1 MPKNG
6 TSSRN
11 SLIIK
16 IALFLKY
23 LSKDNY
29 PKLIRDLE
37 ILQKDNSSIDVFK
50 IMRAKK
56 YVAQPD
62 ITALKKICVGFAKAQ
77 EDSRLGTLCVIFGFI
92 TQGNLDLALEEQKKQ
107 ADSGKNIMIGDLLV
121 DAGMISERQ
130 RNLLLQKQKYQG
142 LAQKSEPAKPEPGT
156 TQQTSS
162 EKEEPAFDKT
172 NMREIREDEFIILIS
187 NDGLQAF
194 ITKTDHFDSTILLA
208 DLKFLLEKNGIIYG
222 LADEDSLETFIKD
235 PKYHSSFFQIAK
247 GLEPIDGTDA
257 QIVYMFER
265 DYLKPGELTETGSID
280 YKERGEIPFVTQ
292 GDVLAEKILPRDGK
306 DGVNVYGDIIPRA
319 EAMDVS
325 FIMGKGVRG
334 STDGLKVI
342 SVVEGNPK
350 VRSDGEISVND
361 AYFIEG
367 DVDYT
372 TGHIKFNK
380 NVYITGSI
388 KSGFRVEAI
397 DVVANTIDGGIVKAD
412 GDVFIQNG
420 VIDSTIE
427 AKGNIKT
434 GFMHRSKASCM
445 GDMNVVKEIVDTQI
459 LSEGTFE
466 MIKGR
471 MFSSSVCAKGGAK
484 IYNIGSERANPCS
497 ITVGA
502 SFYLETQLQNI
513 DKAIERKQNILES
526 KTLENS
532 KNQSELT
539 VIIDKLK
546 NFDQSRL
553 RTLAMIEEMKKDST
567 EKIIDKINFFQ
578 KTLDNADKKIH
589 ELNARKTALEIQLQK
604 DTNEIT
610 ACSNAVKQS
619 VEEKFVLKRLN
630 QANPPKPILEV
641 AGKVLS
647 GTKISGRFASL
658 VLRETL
664 SRARIMEIKQT
675 AENTG
680 AQKDWQMIVSSL

>member
-16 IALFLKY
+16 IALFLNY
-23 LSKDNY
+23 LSKDNH
-29 PKLIRDLE
+29 PRLIRDLQT
-37 ILQKDNSSIDVFK
+37 LQKSNETVDVIK
-50 IMRAKK
+50 IMRGKK
-56 YVAQPD
+56 YVTQQD
-62 ITALKKICVGFAKAQ
+62 ITALKKICVGFAKAH
-77 EDSRLGTLCVIFGFI
+77 EDNRLGTLCVNFGFI
-92 TQGNLDLALEEQKKQ
+92 TQGNLDLALDEQKRL
-107 ADSGKNIMIGDLLV
+107 AEAGNNIKLGELLV
-121 DAGMISERQ
+121 EASMISDRQ
-130 RNLLLQKQKYQG
+130 RNLLLQKQKVQG
-142 LAQKSEPAKPEPGT
+142 MIQKNESCEPGA
-156 TQQTSS
+156 TQETSS
-162 EKEEPAFDKT
+162 EKQEPAFDKT
-172 NMREIREDEFIILIS
+172 NMREIREVEFILLIS

-194 ITKTDHFDSTILLA
+194 ITKTDLFDNTILLA

-222 LADEDSLETFIKD
+222 LVHDDALETFIKD

-247 GLEPIDGTDA
+247 GLDPVDDTDA
-257 QIVYMFER
+257 QIVYMFEK

-280 YKERGEIPFVTQ
+280 FKERGEIPFVAQ
-292 GDVLAEKILPRDGK
+292 GDILAEKILPKEGK
-306 DGVNVYGDIIPRA
+306 DGVNVYGDIIPKA

-397 DVVANTIDGGIVKAD
+397 DVVANTIDGGIVKAN

-420 VIDSTIE
+420 VTDSTIE
-427 AKGNIKT
+427 AKGSIKV

-445 GDMNVVKEIVDTQI
+445 GDMNIVKEIVDTQI
-459 LSEGTFE
+459 LIEGTFE

-471 MFSSSVCAKGGAK
+471 MFSSSVCAKGGIK

-497 ITVGA
+497 ITVGT
-502 SFYLETQLQNI
+502 SIYLETQLQNI

-526 KTLENS
+526 KTLENNKTQS
-532 KNQSELT
+532 KLA

-553 RTLAMIEEMKKDST
+553 RTLAMIEEMKKESP
-567 EKIIDKINFFQ
+567 EKVSDQIKLFQ
-578 KTLDNADKKIH
+578 KSLDDADKKIH
-589 ELNARKTALEIQLQK
+589 ELNSRKTLLEIQLQK

-647 GTKISGRFASL
+647 GTKISGRFANM

-664 SRARIMEIKQT
+664 SRSRIMEMNQT

-680 AQKDWQMIVSSL
+680 SQKGWQMIVSSL